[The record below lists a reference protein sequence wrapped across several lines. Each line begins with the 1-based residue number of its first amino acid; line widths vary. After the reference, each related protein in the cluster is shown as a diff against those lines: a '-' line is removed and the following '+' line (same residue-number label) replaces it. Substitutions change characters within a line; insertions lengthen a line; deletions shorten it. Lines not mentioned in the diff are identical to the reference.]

1 MRFVVSIFVLTM
13 SLVLFAGCSG
23 TPGTNVSD
31 ANTAS
36 GLPEYTDANTALAE
50 GTTFLDTDEVDKAI
64 AALNQAVK
72 LNPDL
77 AEAYFKLGISY
88 ALVETRDSLNL
99 KARPDQTSD
108 SNEEKRKEKKPNSEI
123 AFEKAVEAYKK
134 VVEANPEDHQAHFN
148 LGLAYNKLDED
159 RNAEKALRQAVKL
172 NPEDSLYQTELGS
185 ILIKLAE
192 YREAIGPLKK
202 ALELDPDN
210 IEAEELL
217 EDAEAGRQR
226 IDYRSTPKP
235 GSSNSNSNTSSSN
248 SSVPTEKPTPA
259 AQRTPEARRTPA
271 SNRNKR
277 PQTVSF
283 LPSVFRLCISLTLVC
298 QKSR

>member
-1 MRFVVSIFVLTM
+1 MRFIISILILTTVLVF
-13 SLVLFAGCSG
+13 SAGCSG
-23 TPGTNVSD
+23 TPDTNVSD
-31 ANTAS
+31 ANTVSA
-36 GLPEYTDANTALAE
+36 LPEYTDANVALAE
-50 GTTFLDTDEVDKAI
+50 GTKFLDTDEVDKAI

-77 AEAYFKLGISY
+77 AEAYFKLGIAY

-99 KARPDQTSD
+99 EATPDETG
-108 SNEEKRKEKKPNSEI
+108 KPTEKKLNSEI

-134 VVEANPEDHQAHFN
+134 VVEANPDDHQAHFN
-148 LGLAYNKLDED
+148 LGLAYNKLNQD

-226 IDYRSTPKP
+226 IDFRSTPKP

-248 SSVPTEKPTPA
+248 TAPGGKSTPA
-259 AQRTPEARRTPA
+259 PPKTTEPKRTPA
-271 SNRNKR
+271 SNRN
-277 PQTVSF
+277 
-283 LPSVFRLCISLTLVC
+283 
-298 QKSR
+298 

>member
-1 MRFVVSIFVLTM
+1 MRFIVSIFVLTIGIAF
-13 SLVLFAGCSG
+13 SASCSG
-23 TPGTNVSD
+23 SPNTNVSD
-31 ANTAS
+31 ANSAS
-36 GLPEYTDANTALAE
+36 ALPEYTDANTALAE
-50 GTTFLDTDEVDKAI
+50 GTRFLDTDEVDKAI

-77 AEAYFKLGISY
+77 AEAYFKLGVAY

-99 KARPDQTSD
+99 EAAPDQTSD
-108 SNEEKRKEKKPNSEI
+108 STEKKPKEKKLNSEI
-123 AFEKAVEAYKK
+123 AFERAAEAYKK
-134 VVEANPEDHQAHFN
+134 VIETNPEDHQAHFN
-148 LGLAYNKLDED
+148 LGLAYNKLNED
-159 RNAEKALRQAVKL
+159 RNAEKALRQAAKL

-235 GSSNSNSNTSSSN
+235 GSSNSNSNASSSN
-248 SSVPTEKPTPA
+248 TAPSDKPAPA
-259 AQRTPEARRTPA
+259 PPKTPEPKRTPA
-271 SNRNKR
+271 SNRN
-277 PQTVSF
+277 
-283 LPSVFRLCISLTLVC
+283 
-298 QKSR
+298 

>member
-1 MRFVVSIFVLTM
+1 MQSTITLFLLT
-13 SLVLFAGCSG
+13 LCLAIAGCSSS
-23 TPGTNVSD
+23 PSD
-31 ANTAS
+31 NGNIAGSNS
-36 GLPEYTDANTALAE
+36 NSSVPEYTDANTALAA
-50 GTTFLDTDEVDKAI
+50 GTKFLDTDEVDKAI

-77 AEAYFKLGISY
+77 AEAYFKLGVAYSL
-88 ALVETRDSLNL
+88 AETRDSMNL
-99 KARPDQTSD
+99 EATPDQTSN
-108 SNEEKRKEKKPNSEI
+108 SNQTKPKVKRPNSEI
-123 AFEKAVEAYKK
+123 AFEKATEAYKK
-134 VVEANPEDHQAHFN
+134 VIEANPEDHQAHFN
-148 LGLAYNKLDED
+148 LGLAYNKLNED

-217 EDAEAGRQR
+217 ADAEAGRQR

-235 GSSNSNSNTSSSN
+235 GSSSNSNTSSSN
-248 SSVPTEKPTPA
+248 TSTERPTPA
-259 AQRTPEARRTPA
+259 SQPTPAPRRTPA
-271 SNRNKR
+271 TNRN
-277 PQTVSF
+277 
-283 LPSVFRLCISLTLVC
+283 
-298 QKSR
+298 

>member
-1 MRFVVSIFVLTM
+1 M
-13 SLVLFAGCSG
+13 SLVFFASCSG
-23 TPGTNVSD
+23 TPDTNISD

-36 GLPEYTDANTALAE
+36 VLPEYTDANTALAE
-50 GTTFLDTDEVDKAI
+50 GTKFLDTDEVDKAI

-77 AEAYFKLGISY
+77 AEAFFKLGVAY

-99 KARPDQTSD
+99 EATPEESAN
-108 SNEEKRKEKKPNSEI
+108 SNEKKLKEKKPNSEI

-148 LGLAYNKLDED
+148 LGLAYNKLNED
-159 RNAEKALRQAVKL
+159 RDAEKALRQAVKL

-217 EDAEAGRQR
+217 ADAEAGRQR
-226 IDYRSTPKP
+226 IDFRSTPKT
-235 GSSNSNSNTSSSN
+235 GSSSNSNSSSSN
-248 SSVPTEKPTPA
+248 TAPGNKPTPA
-259 AQRTPEARRTPA
+259 SQKSPEPRRTPA
-271 SNRNKR
+271 SN
-277 PQTVSF
+277 
-283 LPSVFRLCISLTLVC
+283 
-298 QKSR
+298 

>member
-1 MRFVVSIFVLTM
+1 MRFIVSIFVLNM
-13 SLVLFAGCSG
+13 ALVFFTGCSG

-31 ANTAS
+31 ANNAS
-36 GLPEYTDANTALAE
+36 ALPEYSDANTALAE
-50 GTTFLDTDEVDKAI
+50 GTRFLDTDEVDKAI

-77 AEAYFKLGISY
+77 AEAYFKLGIAY

-99 KARPDQTSD
+99 EATPDETTN
-108 SNEEKRKEKKPNSEI
+108 SNETKPKEKKLNSEI

-148 LGLAYNKLDED
+148 LGLAYNKLNED

-226 IDYRSTPKP
+226 IDFRSTPKP
-235 GSSNSNSNTSSSN
+235 GSNSNSSNMSASNTA
-248 SSVPTEKPTPA
+248 PGGKPTPA
-259 AQRTPEARRTPA
+259 PQKTPEPKRTPA
-271 SNRNKR
+271 SNRN
-277 PQTVSF
+277 
-283 LPSVFRLCISLTLVC
+283 
-298 QKSR
+298 

>member
-1 MRFVVSIFVLTM
+1 LT
-13 SLVLFAGCSG
+13 
-23 TPGTNVSD
+23 
-31 ANTAS
+31 
-36 GLPEYTDANTALAE
+36 E
-50 GTTFLDTDEVDKAI
+50 GTKFLDTDEVDKAI

-77 AEAYFKLGISY
+77 AEAYFKLGVAY
-88 ALVETRDSLNL
+88 ALAETRDSLNL
-99 KARPDQTSD
+99 QATPERTSD
-108 SNEEKRKEKKPNSEI
+108 SNEAKPKEKRPNSEI
-123 AFEKAVEAYKK
+123 AFEKATEAYKK
-134 VVEANPEDHQAHFN
+134 VIEANPEDHQANFN
-148 LGLAYNKLDED
+148 LGLAYNKLNED

-210 IEAEELL
+210 IEAQEFL

-235 GSSNSNSNTSSSN
+235 GSSSNSNTSSSN
-248 SSVPTEKPTPA
+248 SSTTTEKPTPTKD
-259 AQRTPEARRTPA
+259 RTPEARRTPA
-271 SNRNKR
+271 TNRN
-277 PQTVSF
+277 
-283 LPSVFRLCISLTLVC
+283 
-298 QKSR
+298 